1 MTPCVPLV
9 LQDAVRYLEKL
20 AGLLLFLTACTST
33 LLGIAI
39 RIVRK
44 RQGTAR
50 PFVGHCTVFSSRK
63 REGTK
68 LMDWIVG
75 PAPRGRQQDA
85 HTELMRAS
93 SGLTEELDHYRR
105 NHA

>member
-1 MTPCVPLV
+1 MH
-9 LQDAVRYLEKL
+9 DAVRYLEKL

-39 RIVRK
+39 GIVRK
-44 RQGTAR
+44 GQGTAR
-50 PFVGHCTVFSSRK
+50 PFVGHCTVFSLRQ

-68 LMDWIVG
+68 LINCIVG
-75 PAPRGRQQDA
+75 PARTGRQQDA

-105 NHA
+105 NHAYGKNI